1 MNLTGDSLM
10 PHSTYHKH
18 GHPDRK
24 SYLRSLAREHG
35 VSPSVVFSL
44 ADLLGPDED
53 FDALPMQI
61 EDWQDS
67 NLHFC
72 NGEDY

>member
-1 MNLTGDSLM
+1 MAQG
-10 PHSTYHKH
+10 HSVYHKH

-44 ADLLGPDED
+44 ADMLGPNED
-53 FDALPMQI
+53 FDALPLQL
-61 EDWQDS
+61 EDWSDS
-67 NLHFC
+67 TMHFRC
-72 NGEDY
+72 SNDY